1 MLSHHLQTKAQTL
14 IAQRREAGVD
24 RAIADSLTITWRNL
38 IRLSR
43 LPAVII
49 SVVLFPIIFLS
60 GFLLTFQRLMATQ
73 GINYVQYLLPI
84 ITLQAMFFAAMGA
97 AVTLAT
103 DMESGM
109 VQRCRAMPIS
119 RIAVLGGLVL
129 AYLVRATIATTILLT
144 FAHIYGFRFQAGLLS
159 VLGYF
164 ALTLLFTAAAVMG
177 YAVFALTLRQPA
189 LVNALLIVPY
199 TPLLLL
205 STGFSPADNFPMWLR
220 PLVSL
225 QPVSRTADALRALAN
240 GTAWVEPTLWA
251 VAWLGGLL
259 LLLSAIAVRLYR
271 QVS

>member
-1 MLSHHLQTKAQTL
+1 MLSPTLQTKAQTL
-14 IAQRREAGVD
+14 IAQRREAGID

-43 LPAVII
+43 LPAVIV
-49 SVVLFPIIFLS
+49 SVVLFPVIFLS
-60 GFLLTFQRLMATQ
+60 GFLLSFQRLMAGQ
-73 GINYVQYLLPI
+73 GIDYVQYLLPI

-97 AVTLAT
+97 AVALAN

-119 RIAVLGGLVL
+119 RIAILGGLVL
-129 AYLVRATIATTILLT
+129 AYLVRAVIATAILLT
-144 FAHIYGFRFQAGLLS
+144 FAHVYGFRFQTGILS
-159 VLGYF
+159 ILGYF
-164 ALTLLFTAAAVMG
+164 ALTLLFTATMVMG
-177 YAVFALTLRQPA
+177 YAVFALKLRQPA

-205 STGFSPADNFPMWLR
+205 STGFSPADNFPVWLQ
-220 PLVSL
+220 PVVSL

-240 GTAWVEPTLWA
+240 GTDLLVPALWA
-251 VAWLGGLL
+251 VGWLVGLL